1 MMRWVLVAVMASLA
15 LTTSIASAWATDVHA
30 ELKQNRNQQQAIQ
43 QKQKKI
49 QIALGSISQ
58 QTQRLD
64 QSLLRASA
72 ALKKVRLQLH
82 KVDSVLRKL
91 EDERADLAQHVDAL
105 RKDIANEVTAA
116 WMHTGRDPSWLDA
129 LAGVPVEEI
138 PHRKH
143 MIELLMAAHEEK
155 KAALSAAVKHLD
167 AIEHRAKKRKL
178 ELASLKHER
187 QERERTLQQ
196 KRQDKRLLMRTLK
209 QKKSR
214 GDQRLRQLQAQEK
227 SLKRLLVRLRTTLRP
242 EVRNFSLQSVRA
254 RKGRLPW
261 PLPGRMVVA
270 FGALQ
275 AIGSRLQGVQIAP
288 RSRHAKVR
296 AIAAG
301 QVKFADWFG
310 GYGLML
316 VVDHGDGVVTI
327 YAHND
332 ALFHQAGDWVE
343 SGEILA
349 QAGTTGWVEKPRLY
363 FELRDHGKPVDP
375 RRWCKRR

>member
-1 MMRWVLVAVMASLA
+1 M
-15 LTTSIASAWATDVHA
+15 IASISLIPSITSTWAKDVHA
-30 ELKQNRNQQQAIQ
+30 ELKQNRSQQQAIQ
-43 QKQKKI
+43 KKQEKI
-49 QIALGSISQ
+49 QMELGSVSQ

-64 QSLLRASA
+64 QSLLRASS
-72 ALKKVRLQLH
+72 ALKEVQSQLH
-82 KVDSVLRKL
+82 KVDRVLRKL
-91 EDERADLAQHVDAL
+91 EDERADLAQNVDDL
-105 RKDIANEVTAA
+105 RADIANEATAA
-116 WMHTGRDPSWLDA
+116 WMHAGRDPSWLDA

-155 KAALSAAVKHLD
+155 KAALSAAVGHLD
-167 AIEHRAKKRKL
+167 AIERKAKQRRL
-178 ELASLKHER
+178 ELATLKHER
-187 QERERTLQQ
+187 LGREQTLQQ
-196 KRQDKRLLMRTLK
+196 KRQDKRLLMLTLR
-209 QKKSR
+209 KKKR
-214 GDQRLRQLQAQEK
+214 HGDRRLRQLQAQEQ
-227 SLKRLLVRLRTTLRP
+227 SLKQLLVRLRTNLRP
-242 EVRNFSLQSVRA
+242 EVRNFSQQSVRA
-254 RKGRLPW
+254 KKGRLPW
-261 PLPGRMVVA
+261 PLSGRMVAA
-270 FGALQ
+270 FGARQ

-288 RSRHAKVR
+288 RGGHIKVH

-316 VVDHGDGVVTI
+316 VVDHGDGVVAI

-343 SGEILA
+343 GGEIVS
-349 QAGTTGWVEKPRLY
+349 QAGTTGWVEKRRLY